1 MEPTTTA
8 TAASLHW
15 AFALAFYFF
24 RLLIVHQTC
33 KQALDWVEG
42 GFEIRVCLQPKPST
56 YFPSFWHTSRLTS
69 VKLDWARL
77 PIRAVSGPVGTSRNY
92 DADGN
97 AGKRLNTIGAFFV
110 NFCAVSTQLRPQIT
124 KFSVYLKTGT
134 VRRKSLSEFGPAYW
148 NNREKIWKDVKTV
161 SLRRFLRQCH
171 GRIVRSLVYFLG
183 GS

>member
-1 MEPTTTA
+1 MKPTTTA
-8 TAASLHW
+8 TAASLHLS
-15 AFALAFYFF
+15 FAAAFYFF
-24 RLLIVHQTC
+24 SLLVMHQTC

-69 VKLDWARL
+69 AKLDWARL

-92 DADGN
+92 DGDGN
-97 AGKRLNTIGAFFV
+97 AGERLKHNRRFFV
-110 NFCAVSTQLRPQIT
+110 HFCAVPT
-124 KFSVYLKTGT
+124 FSKTGT
-134 VRRKSLSEFGPAYW
+134 ARRKSLSEFGPAYW

-183 GS
+183 GG

>member
-1 MEPTTTA
+1 MEPTTTV

-24 RLLIVHQTC
+24 SLLVVHQTC

-92 DADGN
+92 DGDGN

-110 NFCAVSTQLRPQIT
+110 NFCAVYTATTSNDQI
-124 KFSVYLKTGT
+124 FSLLKNGNG
-134 VRRKSLSEFGPAYW
+134 KA
-148 NNREKIWKDVKTV
+148 KISVWIRTR
-161 SLRRFLRQCH
+161 LLE
-171 GRIVRSLVYFLG
+171 
-183 GS
+183 